1 MNVSKQS
8 YQALWCLV
16 GTQPSGEASQLPNEG
31 AAIFHMFLTQHG
43 HLKSWFLLWSGW
55 NSNGRMDSKARKYR
69 KIGGLTFINTSYFE
83 CLSFETCG
91 LLISRATHRAV
102 PQTCQNSYLNII
114 QITITLKK
122 NPKTIEIF
130 HCCLNHLGLSESEHS
145 KTFKRQTKHSK
156 KKTENPKTCQ
166 NIPKNPETSK
176 TFFQKIQKNPAKK
189 NPKLKIEWNGM
200 FWNFLWW
207 WATTQKS
214 LPYMEYPSVWAPLSS
229 EKSLSSMAFDPYPF
243 RTLRN
248 FSWNIMEPE
257 KTE

>member
-1 MNVSKQS
+1 
-8 YQALWCLV
+8 
-16 GTQPSGEASQLPNEG
+16 
-31 AAIFHMFLTQHG
+31 MFLTQHG

-55 NSNGRMDSKARKYR
+55 NSTGRMDSKARKYR
-69 KIGGLTFINTSYFE
+69 KIGGSTFINTSYFE

-122 NPKTIEIF
+122 NQKKRNLP
-130 HCCLNHLGLSESEHS
+130 LLSQPFGFVWVWNS

-176 TFFQKIQKNPAKK
+176 TFFQKIQKKSGEKK
-189 NPKLKIEWNGM
+189 QNLK
-200 FWNFLWW
+200 
-207 WATTQKS
+207 
-214 LPYMEYPSVWAPLSS
+214 
-229 EKSLSSMAFDPYPF
+229 
-243 RTLRN
+243 
-248 FSWNIMEPE
+248 
-257 KTE
+257 

>member
-1 MNVSKQS
+1 
-8 YQALWCLV
+8 
-16 GTQPSGEASQLPNEG
+16 
-31 AAIFHMFLTQHG
+31 MFLTQHG

-55 NSNGRMDSKARKYR
+55 NSTGRMDSKARKYR
-69 KIGGLTFINTSYFE
+69 KIGGSTFINTSYFE

-122 NPKTIEIF
+122 NKKKRNLP
-130 HCCLNHLGLSESEHS
+130 LLSQPFGFVWVWNS

-156 KKTENPKTCQ
+156 KNRKSQNMPKHSKKSRNIQ
-166 NIPKNPETSK
+166 NILSKNTKKIRRKK
-176 TFFQKIQKNPAKK
+176 T
-189 NPKLKIEWNGM
+189 KLKIEWNGM

>member
-156 KKTENPKTCQ
+156 KKQK
-166 NIPKNPETSK
+166 IPKHAK
-176 TFFQKIQKNPAKK
+176 TFQKIQKHPKHSFKK
-189 NPKLKIEWNGM
+189 YKKIRRKKIQNLK
-200 FWNFLWW
+200 
-207 WATTQKS
+207 
-214 LPYMEYPSVWAPLSS
+214 
-229 EKSLSSMAFDPYPF
+229 
-243 RTLRN
+243 
-248 FSWNIMEPE
+248 
-257 KTE
+257 